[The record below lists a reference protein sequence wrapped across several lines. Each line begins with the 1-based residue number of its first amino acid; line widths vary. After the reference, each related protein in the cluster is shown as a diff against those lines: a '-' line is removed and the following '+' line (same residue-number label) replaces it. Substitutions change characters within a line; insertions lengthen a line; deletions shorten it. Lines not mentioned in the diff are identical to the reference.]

1 MKKSF
6 LLVLL
11 AGMFMMTISSCRTTQ
26 KAVAVAPINVQV
38 NFTMDDL
45 VYIGDVTGTSNQS
58 YVLGIPM
65 GGRKFHSG
73 VLLSSSFGLPIPPS
87 RGYSNALY
95 DALTQMPDA
104 DFVLPVSYDTE
115 TDQMFMGRRENLT
128 LRCKAYKIKS
138 K

>member
-1 MKKSF
+1 MKKSIH
-6 LLVLL
+6 LVLL

-38 NFTMDDL
+38 NFSMEDL
-45 VYIGDVTGTSNQS
+45 VYIGDVTGTSTQS
-58 YVLGIPM
+58 YVMGIPV
-65 GGRKFHSG
+65 GGRKYHSG
-73 VLLSSSFGLPIPPS
+73 LLLSSSFSLPIPAS

-95 DALTQMPDA
+95 DALSQMPDA
-104 DFVLPVSYDTE
+104 DFVLPVSYE
-115 TDQMFMGRRENLT
+115 TNVDQMFMGRKVHLT